1 MSDQDQNLKVV
12 TGHLT
17 HLATSQLRA
26 ADLVTGANR
35 TTADVA
41 ANIISSHGLVCSAT
55 SVAVSMAETARKT
68 AGTQLNKVS
77 TELSA
82 KLTTAATNYD
92 DVDYREGRSLGQAC
106 QV

>member
-1 MSDQDQNLKVV
+1 M
-12 TGHLT
+12 
-17 HLATSQLRA
+17 
-26 ADLVTGANR
+26 TGANR

-41 ANIISSHGLVCSAT
+41 ANIISSHGLACSAT
-55 SVAVSMAETARKT
+55 SFAVSIAETARKT

-77 TELSA
+77 TELTA
-82 KLTTAATNYD
+82 KLTTAAANYE